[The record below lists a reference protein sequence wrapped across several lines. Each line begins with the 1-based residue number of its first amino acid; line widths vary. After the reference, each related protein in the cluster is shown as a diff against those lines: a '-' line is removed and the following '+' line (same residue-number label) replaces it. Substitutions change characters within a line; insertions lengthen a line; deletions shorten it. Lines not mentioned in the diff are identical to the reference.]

1 MKKHSFIPLV
11 LFLLALSFLGG
22 YWVNHKSA
30 EKTGGSGDRKILY
43 YIDPMHPAYK
53 SDKPGIAPDC
63 GMKLEPVYEDGS
75 AGNTGEADVSSMPPG
90 TVSIS
95 PQKQQ
100 LIGVRVAIVEKASQ
114 SHTLRTV
121 GRIAPDEKRV
131 YRLVAGIDGW
141 IRETYNND
149 TGTLV
154 KKDER
159 LASFYSPQFRAAQ
172 LAYLAILGSGEDR
185 FQAGGRQALAP
196 SQQASVSLQTYID
209 ALESLGMSEQQM
221 KELASTRQI
230 TDKVFIVAPATGFI
244 IARNV
249 SPGQRFDKGT
259 EWYRIAD
266 LSRVWVL
273 ADLFRNEE
281 EYVKPGMKVKVTIPQ
296 TRKTLHAVV
305 STVLPQFDPNSRTL
319 KVRLELENPGYTLR
333 PDMFVD
339 VEFPVIFP
347 AALTVPADAVL
358 DSGIRKTVFI
368 DRGNGYF
375 EPRKVETGWRFGD
388 RIEIT
393 KGLMPGEKI
402 VVSGTFLIDSES
414 RMKAAAA
421 GIYGE
426 SSKDP
431 VCGMYVDEGK
441 AKASG
446 KTGSYSKKIYY
457 FCSDDCKQKFEKNPG
472 LYLKKTDGSKG
483 LRDTKGMKNTR
494 ASNTATMVHNDPI
507 CNMDVDEKSARASG
521 RISEYQGKTY
531 YFCADSCKQQFDKEP
546 ERYIDKKVEGGGNK
560 AHPATSAPTHD

>member
-1 MKKHSFIPLV
+1 MKKYRFILLV
-11 LFLLALSFLGG
+11 IFLLALSFLAG
-22 YWVNHKSA
+22 YWVNYKSA
-30 EKTGGSGDRKILY
+30 EKKGGSANRKILY

-75 AGNTGEADVSSMPPG
+75 AGNRGEGDSSLPPG
-90 TVSIS
+90 TVNIS
-95 PQKQQ
+95 PRKQQ
-100 LIGVRVAIVEKASQ
+100 LIGVRVAIVEKAPQ
-114 SHTLRTV
+114 SHNLRTV
-121 GRIAPDEKRV
+121 GRITPDEKCV

-172 LAYLAILGSGEDR
+172 LAYLSILGSGDDR

-196 SQQASVSLQTYID
+196 SQQASISLQTYID

-230 TDKVFIVAPATGFI
+230 TDRVFIMAPVTGFI

-273 ADLFRNEE
+273 ADLFRNEA
-281 EYVKPGMKVKVTIPQ
+281 EYVRPGMKVRVTLPHQ
-296 TRKTLHAVV
+296 KKEYHAMV

-319 KVRLELENPGYTLR
+319 NVRLELDNPGYTLR

-339 VEFPVIFP
+339 VEFPITLP

-358 DSGIRKTVFI
+358 DSGIRKTVFV
-368 DRGNGYF
+368 DKSNGYF

-393 KGLMPGEKI
+393 KGLMPGERI

-446 KTGSYSKKIYY
+446 KTSEYHGKTYY
-457 FCSDDCKQKFEKNPG
+457 FCSDGCKQQFDKDPGRYIGKSDGKNGLHRKPG
-472 LYLKKTDGSKG
+472 SENMQALSAA
-483 LRDTKGMKNTR
+483 R
-494 ASNTATMVHNDPI
+494 VHKDPI
-507 CNMDVDEKSARASG
+507 CGMDVDEKSARAAG
-521 RISEYQGKTY
+521 RTSEYQGKTY
-531 YFCADSCKQQFDKEP
+531 YFCSDGCKQQFDKEP
-546 ERYIDKKVEGGGNK
+546 ERYIEKKAGK
-560 AHPATSAPTHD
+560 AQNAEHPTTSAPIHN